1 MILVIAD
8 DFTGA
13 AEMAGICLGYGLKVS
28 LCLGGLI
35 DCNAEVL
42 VVSTDSRSMKKETAL
57 SVVERITL
65 QALQM
70 KPDFVYKKID
80 SVLRGFVS
88 EELALQLRIFGLTR
102 ALVLPA
108 NPSLGRVIKNGQYFV
123 EGIDISKTGFAK
135 DPEFAITT
143 PDVRQMLRTGNANML
158 KRGDM
163 PGDGINVGE
172 AGDLSDVQYWAEQ
185 VNEEFLPA
193 GSGDFFNAILNRK
206 YRKKEKNVAPVLQKP
221 HLYVSG
227 TSFAKNRALIKR
239 QGHHCT
245 AYITADMITGRGGEN
260 SWLEKAGAIL
270 KKHQQLIIAFDETVD
285 ESGTEAIQL
294 RAAIA
299 AYTKKVISLFD
310 IKELLIEG
318 GSTAAAIFNVL
329 GISSMQPVH
338 EWQRGVVQMK
348 AGPLMVTVKP
358 GSYDLPEAIKD
369 LYGFAESG

>member
-28 LCLGGLI
+28 LCLGSLT

-42 VVSTDSRSMKKETAL
+42 VISTDSRSMKKEAAL

-88 EELALQLRIFGLTR
+88 EELTLQLNIFGLTK

-143 PDVRQMLRTGNANML
+143 PDVRQMLRTGNANIL

-163 PGDGINVGE
+163 PGDGINIGE
-172 AGDLSDVQYWAEQ
+172 AGDLSDVQHWAEQ
-185 VNEEFLPA
+185 VNEECLPA

-206 YRKKEKNVAPVLQKP
+206 YREKERNVPPILQKP

-227 TSFAKNRALIKR
+227 TSFAKNRALIK
-239 QGHHCT
+239 
-245 AYITADMITGRGGEN
+245 
-260 SWLEKAGAIL
+260 SAG
-270 KKHQQLIIAFDETVD
+270 
-285 ESGTEAIQL
+285 
-294 RAAIA
+294 
-299 AYTKKVISLFD
+299 
-310 IKELLIEG
+310 
-318 GSTAAAIFNVL
+318 
-329 GISSMQPVH
+329 
-338 EWQRGVVQMK
+338 
-348 AGPLMVTVKP
+348 
-358 GSYDLPEAIKD
+358 
-369 LYGFAESG
+369 